1 METEKT
7 GEKNCIFFGCLAK
20 CFIFFSMSVFLFVE
34 ESSSNVIGE
43 KLLYKAIIR
52 ETREE
57 LVDSSSED
65 ECNTELDKIF
75 SDVEKEVSKQTKRYK
90 RRREKKLQALQD
102 EVIITH
108 DKRSDSP
115 AKKQSDGINTEFPEK
130 VITENVTT
138 FQCNECDA
146 NYTR

>member
-1 METEKT
+1 
-7 GEKNCIFFGCLAK
+7 
-20 CFIFFSMSVFLFVE
+20 MSVFLFVE

-57 LVDSSSED
+57 LGCLKQNINKAKYSIIVDSSSED
-65 ECNTELDKIF
+65 ECNTELNKIF

-108 DKRSDSP
+108 DERSG
-115 AKKQSDGINTEFPEK
+115 K
-130 VITENVTT
+130 
-138 FQCNECDA
+138 
-146 NYTR
+146 